1 MSSPE
6 NLLIQ
11 GLTEEQESAV
21 TWPGSGRLRIAAGA
35 GSGKTEVLTRRI
47 SSLLDNGIRASELV
61 AITYTQ
67 KAAAEMK
74 TRLVDKRQLAPAR
87 LRDMEVSTFHAFLG
101 RFLRQDP
108 FGAGMDR
115 SDTVIAENNRQ
126 LIMRELV
133 EKFAE
138 LFGDRIIEGPQALG
152 ANVAMKLIGEFP
164 SALGKIRRYLL
175 KPGEFYQ
182 MANTLFNERN
192 TEVAQLEKN
201 CLEWLFRFYSC
212 YLEELNRRGLLDF
225 DEILIRSRDLIK
237 DMRQSNTLPER
248 RVFLI
253 DEFQDNNPDQLG
265 IVNLFCHDRESHITV
280 VGDEKQSIYR
290 FQGANID
297 TFRNFDS
304 DHDILLTD
312 NFRSYHEIIGL
323 ADKFLELGGNTGK
336 MYAPQTARR
345 GSSPRVS
352 PVACLL
358 HPENIS
364 DSEVCA
370 ELAEMIK
377 TMASSGMSILD
388 RKAGNE
394 RALRYGDIAI
404 VVSSIRNLPQ
414 QFEDALATRQIP
426 YIMSGGFSFY
436 ARSEIEE
443 ILAFLKLLVQP
454 DDDHALIKILS
465 GPLYG
470 LDDVE
475 LAEFAS
481 AGRNEKTSLLPHLL
495 AQAPELLPLRARQ
508 LRELFVLLKERTSR
522 PGLLDLCHFILEQA
536 GFYEY
541 AAAQTSDLRR
551 RRMENNLT
559 KFLGIVRN
567 FEQNGIFTSLRDFL
581 SYIER
586 ILTSDID
593 EDEAGLGLEEGDAIK
608 VMTIHKS
615 KGLEFPVVIC
625 PFLKKRRY
633 RATNRIYFD
642 RHYGLI
648 VNDPSKPG
656 RKGAPPALEK
666 YLEEDRCAS
675 EDEDRRKLY
684 VAFTRAEDLLIISGR
699 EEFSRPP
706 EKENELPE
714 PLYEVHQLLSENPE
728 LGSCANL
735 PEWRQLL
742 AQWLEH
748 GQLSPELKS
757 TAPAAAADLGELE
770 SNIRHISAFLN
781 QIPLV
786 ENLDNNS
793 QDIFSLQDINL
804 FKTCPRRYLFTS
816 RHVTSFY
823 ERQPSF
829 YGILGTLVHETIRLY
844 HSEGGHLLNNN
855 ETSRQM
861 AKSILDTL
869 IPCYGDAGRE
879 ASIIARGIT
888 LNYIASELGKTE
900 PWQIEAEVN
909 VKFDGSGRP
918 FFVRGFADR
927 VDRSG
932 SDIRII
938 DFKTRKYAA
947 EAHASYSDQLALYQ
961 IAASRGVLGDFGCL
975 SFARSFIAYLTYDEV
990 RLVDIEPDMPAFE
1003 EKLEKTV
1010 AAIRSETT
1018 WKPNAGVSCE
1028 DCGFSILCHGALGQ

>member
-1 MSSPE
+1 MNNSE
-6 NLLIQ
+6 NHLIT
-11 GLTEEQESAV
+11 GLTEEQANAV
-21 TWPGSGRLRIAAGA
+21 TWPGEGRLRIAAGA

-47 SSLLDNGIRASELV
+47 AALLEGGIKASELV

-74 TRLVDKRQLAPAR
+74 ARLVDKRQLAPAR

-126 LIMRELV
+126 LIMSELV

-138 LFGDRIIEGPQALG
+138 LFGERIIKGPQALG
-152 ANVAMKLIGEFP
+152 ASVAMKLVGEFP

-182 MANTLFNERN
+182 MANNLFSNRN
-192 TEVAQLEKN
+192 VEVAQLEKN
-201 CLEWLFRFYSC
+201 CLEWLFHFYSC

-237 DMRQSNTLPER
+237 DMRQSDTLPER

-265 IVNLFCHDRESHITV
+265 IVNLFCRDRESHITV

-304 DHDILLTD
+304 DHDIILTD

-336 MYAPQTARR
+336 MYVPQNARR
-345 GSSPRVS
+345 GNSPRVS

-358 HPENIS
+358 HPETSS
-364 DSEVCA
+364 DSEVCS

-377 TMASSGMSILD
+377 TMAGSGMSITD
-388 RKAGNE
+388 RKAGSA

-404 VVSSIRNLPQ
+404 IVSSIRNLPQ

-470 LDDVE
+470 LDDIQ

-481 AGRNEKTSLLPHLL
+481 AGRNEKTALLPHLL
-495 AQAPELLPLRARQ
+495 AQTPELLPLRARQ

-541 AAAQTSDLRR
+541 AAAQASDLRR
-551 RRMENNLT
+551 RRMENNLA

-656 RKGAPPALEK
+656 RKGAPPVLDK
-666 YLEEDRCAS
+666 YLDEDRCAS

-684 VAFTRAEDLLIISGR
+684 VAFTRAEDILIISGR
-699 EEFSRPP
+699 EEFSQPP
-706 EKENELPE
+706 EKEDE
-714 PLYEVHQLLSENPE
+714 PAESLYEVCQLLSENPE
-728 LGSCANL
+728 LGSCASL

-742 AQWLEH
+742 TRWLEH
-748 GQLSPELKS
+748 GQVSPETKLA
-757 TAPAAAADLGELE
+757 TPDAAVDLGELE
-770 SNIRHISAFLN
+770 SNIRHISTFLN

-786 ENLDNNS
+786 GSLDTCS

-804 FKTCPRRYLFTS
+804 FKACPRRYLFTS

-829 YGILGTLVHETIRLY
+829 YGTLGTLVHETIRLY
-844 HSEGGHLLNNN
+844 HTQGGHMLNSAI
-855 ETSRQM
+855 TARQ
-861 AKSILDTL
+861 KVITILDTL
-869 IPCYGDAGRE
+869 IPCYGNAGRE
-879 ASIIARGIT
+879 AAIIARGIT

-909 VKFDGSGRP
+909 VKFEGNGRP

-927 VDRSG
+927 VDRSENE
-932 SDIRII
+932 IRIF
-938 DFKTRKYAA
+938 DFKTRKYSA
-947 EAHASYSDQLALYQ
+947 EAHTGYSDQLALYR
-961 IAASRGVLGDFGCL
+961 IAASRGVLGDLGCL
-975 SFARSFIAYLTYDEV
+975 SFARSYIVYLTYDEV
-990 RLVDIEPDMPAFE
+990 KIVEIEPDLPAFE
-1003 EKLEKTV
+1003 AKLENIVT
-1010 AAIRSETT
+1010 AIRNETVWQPT
-1018 WKPNAGVSCE
+1018 SGIPCE
-1028 DCGFSILCHGALGQ
+1028 DCGFSILCHGALA